1 MADAP
6 PSSGGLAVDP
16 TAKVKKKAPRKPR
29 SEYTPEEIVKL
40 EAESTKRRERR
51 AAVKMNAAAA
61 KFAARREELE
71 AARRKAAA
79 DEKEDLVNK
88 AHTILMLG
96 MGRPAGFHA
105 AAAGPAST
113 GSSVARPTHC
123 QSPRAAPMSPGF
135 PPPRHDGQTRF
146 SASPDVGLFASSTPR
161 PAAVIDLNVTPGS
174 SSGGRPSVEMQRKQ
188 ARAPFMGT
196 MPAPRVLFDEMP
208 TSTPMV
214 DDPFYNQYM
223 EDVIFQGGHGRA
235 YDPDETQSQDGRAQ
249 YVPDEEADDR
259 ADYDHG
265 DSWHEDDDIYVEGE
279 DEDEAN
285 DVDISGAPLF
295 IDELTQRAEAQ
306 KKRKSIRTGSYT
318 IDEDK
323 LICQSWMEIS
333 QDPRTGAQQKGIVF
347 WTRVH
352 KTFHERK
359 MFEPYQITSNRGIGS
374 IQKRWLFIQQECN
387 KYCAA
392 FESVEARPVSGLGV
406 GDMAFQSLEAFKARH
421 NDKPF
426 TLTHCWTIIN
436 NFPKFKDQYRE
447 LQRKRGKKTAKFAG
461 GGDGEALKRPRGK
474 TNSKVDD
481 IRDASS
487 MALHE
492 TLHGMMSH
500 KDERDEKKRQS
511 KDEQMKQY
519 LDLQRQKFEME
530 EAAKKRKIN
539 MEEAARQRQLDMEEA
554 ARQRQLDME
563 EATRQRQLEI
573 EADNLKARQRQ
584 LDIEATNA
592 ATKAK
597 EVALAIMS
605 VDLSKM
611 SDKTRA
617 WFEVRQ
623 KEMLDTEGLN

>member
-29 SEYTPEEIVKL
+29 SECTPEEIAKL
-40 EAESTKRRERR
+40 DAESAKRRERR
-51 AAVKMNAAAA
+51 AVVKVNAAAA
-61 KFAARREELE
+61 KFAAQREELE

-88 AHTILMLG
+88 AHAILMLG
-96 MGRPAGFHA
+96 MGRPAGFPA
-105 AAAGPAST
+105 AAVGPAST

-123 QSPRAAPMSPGF
+123 QSPTSRAAPMSPGF

-146 SASPDVGLFASSTPR
+146 SASPDVGLFAPSTPR

-188 ARAPFMGT
+188 ARAPFTGT
-196 MPAPRVLFDEMP
+196 MPAPRVLFDGMP
-208 TSTPMV
+208 TPTPTV

-223 EDVIFQGGHGRA
+223 EDVIFEGGHGRA
-235 YDPDETQSQDGRAQ
+235 YDPEETQSQDGRAQ

-265 DSWHEDDDIYVEGE
+265 DSWHEDDDIYVEGDG
-279 DEDEAN
+279 DEEEGN
-285 DVDISGAPLF
+285 DVDISGEPLF

-318 IDEDK
+318 QDEDK
-323 LICQSWMEIS
+323 LICQAWMEIS

-406 GDMAFQSLEAFKARH
+406 GDMVCSPLPSPFLATAMRLRPCICLHVHLLLIMWCRHFNLWRHSRPGTMTSHSLLRIVGRSSTIALSSRINTVNFKGREARRRPSSPEVEMAR
-421 NDKPF
+421 
-426 TLTHCWTIIN
+426 
-436 NFPKFKDQYRE
+436 R
-447 LQRKRGKKTAKFAG
+447 
-461 GGDGEALKRPRGK
+461 
-474 TNSKVDD
+474 
-481 IRDASS
+481 
-487 MALHE
+487 
-492 TLHGMMSH
+492 
-500 KDERDEKKRQS
+500 
-511 KDEQMKQY
+511 
-519 LDLQRQKFEME
+519 
-530 EAAKKRKIN
+530 
-539 MEEAARQRQLDMEEA
+539 
-554 ARQRQLDME
+554 
-563 EATRQRQLEI
+563 
-573 EADNLKARQRQ
+573 
-584 LDIEATNA
+584 
-592 ATKAK
+592 
-597 EVALAIMS
+597 
-605 VDLSKM
+605 
-611 SDKTRA
+611 
-617 WFEVRQ
+617 
-623 KEMLDTEGLN
+623 

>member
-1 MADAP
+1 MADAQP
-6 PSSGGLAVDP
+6 NSGGLAVDP
-16 TAKVKKKAPRKPR
+16 PGKVKKKAAKPPRKPR
-29 SEYTPEEIVKL
+29 SECTPEEIAKL
-40 EAESTKRRERR
+40 DAEAAKKRSRR
-51 AAVKMNAAAA
+51 AVVKGNAVAA
-61 KFAARREELE
+61 KFAAERDAIE

-79 DEKEDLVNK
+79 DEKEDIVNK
-88 AHTILMLG
+88 AHALLMLS
-96 MGRPAGFHA
+96 MGRPAGFTTA
-105 AAAGPAST
+105 AVGPAST
-113 GSSVARPTHC
+113 GSSVARLAHC
-123 QSPRAAPMSPGF
+123 QSPTSRTTPMSPGF
-135 PPPRHDGQTRF
+135 LPPRHDGHTRF
-146 SASPDVGLFASSTPR
+146 SGSPDVGLFAPSTPR

-174 SSGGRPSVEMQRKQ
+174 SSGGRPSVEMQSKQ
-188 ARAPFMGT
+188 ARVPFTGT
-196 MPAPRVLFDEMP
+196 MPPPPPRVLFDGMP
-208 TSTPMV
+208 TATAPV

-223 EDVIFQGGHGRA
+223 EN
-235 YDPDETQSQDGRAQ
+235 ETQSQDGRAQ
-249 YVPDEEADDR
+249 YVPDEEAGDR

-265 DSWHEDDDIYVEGE
+265 DSWHEDDDIYVEGDG
-279 DEDEAN
+279 DEEEEEGN

-295 IDELTQRAEAQ
+295 IDELTQKAEAQ
-306 KKRKSIRTGSYT
+306 KKRKSIRRGSYT
-318 IDEDK
+318 QDEDK
-323 LICQSWMEIS
+323 LICQAWVEIS

-347 WTRVH
+347 WTRVR

-387 KYCAA
+387 KYQAA

-406 GDMAFQSLEAFKARH
+406 WDTAFQYLEAFKARH

-436 NFPKFKDQYRE
+436 NCPKFKDQYRE
-447 LQRKRGKKTAKFAG
+447 LQSKRGLKTAKFAG

-487 MALHE
+487 MALHD
-492 TLHGMMSH
+492 TLHGMMFQ
-500 KDERDEKKRQS
+500 KIVRDEKKRQS

-519 LDLQRQKFEME
+519 LDLQRKKLEME
-530 EAAKKRKIN
+530 EAAKKRKID
-539 MEEAARQRQLDMEEA
+539 MEEAAQQRQLDMEEA
-554 ARQRQLDME
+554 DRQRQLD
-563 EATRQRQLEI
+563 I
-573 EADNLKARQRQ
+573 EADNVKARQRQ

-611 SDKTRA
+611 SEKTRA
-617 WFEVRQ
+617 WFEARQ
-623 KEMLDTEGLN
+623 KEILDAEGLN